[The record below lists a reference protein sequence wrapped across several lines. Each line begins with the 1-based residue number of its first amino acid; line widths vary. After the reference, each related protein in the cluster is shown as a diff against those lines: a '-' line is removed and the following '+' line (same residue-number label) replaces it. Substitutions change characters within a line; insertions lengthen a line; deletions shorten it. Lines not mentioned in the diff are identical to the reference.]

1 MNDFLPPRLLLRRL
15 AACAAGLLLAA
26 CATPPAPWPE
36 KTVRLDQMRPVERI
50 QIKAMTQSTDR
61 AEVSTVVL
69 HVHIDAEGR
78 TVRSRVERSSGQP
91 AVDEG
96 ALNAMRVARF
106 EPYRAG
112 GVAIPV
118 TMIAV
123 LDFGF
128 AGSAKPGS
136 ARQ

>member
-1 MNDFLPPRLLLRRL
+1 MNDFLPSRHRLRHL
-15 AACAAGLLLAA
+15 ATALALALLAA
-26 CATPPAPWPE
+26 CATPPAPWPD
-36 KTVRLDQMRPVERI
+36 KVVRLDQMRPIERI
-50 QIKAMTQSTDR
+50 QIKAMTQPTDR

-106 EPYRAG
+106 EPYRVA
-112 GVAIPV
+112 GVATPV
-118 TMIAV
+118 TMVAV

-128 AGSAKPGS
+128 AGSAKPVSG
-136 ARQ
+136 RQ